1 MNFSNDQL
9 KHYFYFCG
17 SHYHQQRSED
27 SFWESFA
34 YSDVKQN
41 GFFFWCPTHIWNVC
55 FSEFVCV
62 CDCDQSISAAAKTRK
77 QWRHFSTIREME
89 KHILWSSELSKSKKS
104 VAWAPVDDDQGGDDV
119 TGGQSS
125 PDVDIAIQQTL
136 HLSHACYIG
145 DSKDAQVVSVKYKTS
160 KNKSP
165 TTQVS
170 SKPLQ
175 TFSPPPLTHSY
186 RINRSRPRLEAAAL
200 GLEISSLKAI
210 AYHNPSKCSEI

>member
-1 MNFSNDQL
+1 
-9 KHYFYFCG
+9 
-17 SHYHQQRSED
+17 
-27 SFWESFA
+27 
-34 YSDVKQN
+34 
-41 GFFFWCPTHIWNVC
+41 
-55 FSEFVCV
+55 
-62 CDCDQSISAAAKTRK
+62 
-77 QWRHFSTIREME
+77 ME

-170 SKPLQ
+170 SVLNPSKL
-175 TFSPPPLTHSY
+175 SAPPPTHTHSY